1 MTGFLAGVALI
12 AAALPQQQLTI
23 EQAVG
28 IAVENAFAVRIA
40 ESQFEQAKA
49 NHAAA
54 GGALGP
60 KISGSAQYVRLAE
73 GVSTG
78 SGSGGF
84 GGSTADSKQ
93 VSLVLSQL
101 IDIFGVTRNSVQAA
115 RFQRM
120 SSEMLVEAQVNE
132 IKSLVRAQFYQT
144 LQAKA
149 LVLVQS
155 DELTSARQRL
165 ANAKLREA
173 AGDVSR
179 FDVMRLETDA
189 KRSEQALL
197 EAEGAY
203 TLAKQALN
211 SLLGRAIET
220 VFEPADVA
228 PQMDVRVSADD
239 AVAAAHQNRPE
250 VKSNNFLVQAADKLV
265 GVEAGGLK
273 PSLSFSAQ
281 YSRVIDPAPGQFEN
295 SLFGVLNLS
304 IPLYDS
310 GITRNRTAAAR
321 AVREQAQIR
330 LEQVRLSVSSDVHS
344 AITRLETTRR
354 GYEVAQAGLE
364 FARES
369 LRLAQLRYDEGA
381 GILLDVT
388 TAQGELT
395 RARAALV
402 TAQYQ
407 YLSAVAALQR
417 ALGTDDLNPQVDP
430 R

>member
-1 MTGFLAGVALI
+1 
-12 AAALPQQQLTI
+12 
-23 EQAVG
+23 
-28 IAVENAFAVRIA
+28 
-40 ESQFEQAKA
+40 
-49 NHAAA
+49 
-54 GGALGP
+54 
-60 KISGSAQYVRLAE
+60 
-73 GVSTG
+73 
-78 SGSGGF
+78 
-84 GGSTADSKQ
+84 
-93 VSLVLSQL
+93 
-101 IDIFGVTRNSVQAA
+101 
-115 RFQRM
+115 M
-120 SSEMLVEAQVNE
+120 SSEMLVEAQINE
-132 IKSLVRAQFYQT
+132 VKGLVRAQFYHA

-149 LVLVQS
+149 LVQVQS

-197 EAEGAY
+197 DAEGAY
-203 TLAKQALN
+203 TLAKQNLN
-211 SLLGRAIET
+211 SILGRAIET
-220 VFEPADVA
+220 DFDPADVA
-228 PQMDVRVSADD
+228 PKMDVQVAADD
-239 AVAAAHQNRPE
+239 AVAMAQQNRPE
-250 VKSNNFLVQAADKLV
+250 VKSNDFLVQAADRLV
-265 GVEAGGLK
+265 GVQAGGLK

-304 IPLYDS
+304 VPLYDS
-310 GITRNRTAAAR
+310 GITRNRTVAAR
-321 AVREQAQIR
+321 AFREQAQIR
-330 LEQVRLSVSSDVHS
+330 LEQVRLGVSSDVRG
-344 AITRLETTRR
+344 AITRLETTKK

-417 ALGTDDLNPQVDP
+417 AIGSDDLTPQGDSK
-430 R
+430 